1 MHILHVN
8 YNFLKFNEQFRN
20 LMLKTFSWA
29 SIYKKLWHTKMESL
43 YMSEYFFIYKSN
55 VNQARC

>member
-8 YNFLKFNEQFRN
+8 YNFLKFNEQFMN
-20 LMLKTFSWA
+20 LMLKKFSWA

-43 YMSEYFFIYKSN
+43 YMSE
-55 VNQARC
+55 